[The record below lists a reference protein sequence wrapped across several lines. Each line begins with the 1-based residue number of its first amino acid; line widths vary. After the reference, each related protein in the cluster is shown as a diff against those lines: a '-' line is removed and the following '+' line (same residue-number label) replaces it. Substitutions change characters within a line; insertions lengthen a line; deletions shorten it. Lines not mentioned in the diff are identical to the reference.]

1 MTIAAIILL
10 VLTVLCILVVLLTLK
25 PDVKDRPHQALPV
38 FFMFSCASAVLLV
51 LTLVAGWLAIAPEY
65 RLHKASIEKRILVE
79 QAKAEADAS
88 LEEAR
93 AEVER
98 AKGTAEANKIVDA
111 SITEP
116 YLRYLYINSLKNT
129 ENQVIYL
136 PTEAG
141 LPILEAERQAK

>member
-1 MTIAAIILL
+1 MIFVAIIALALTIGGIALLLANKRPDVRLTAL
-10 VLTVLCILVVLLTLK
+10 VL
-25 PDVKDRPHQALPV
+25 ASV
-38 FFMFSCASAVLLV
+38 FGIVTIVS
-51 LTLVAGWLAIAPEY
+51 GYLAIMPEY
-65 RLHKASIEKRILVE
+65 RLQRAEVEKRILVE
-79 QAKAEADAS
+79 QAKAEADAAK
-88 LEEAR
+88 EEAR

-98 AKGTAEANKIVDA
+98 AKGTAEANLIVAD

-141 LPILEAERQAK
+141 LPILEADRLNQK